1 MRVWE
6 IFWQPE
12 GFAARKR
19 ASEDHPNDA
28 PMKKTRVLI
37 LGGGFG
43 GLYAALEFERRR
55 DPDFEVTLVT
65 QENFFLFTP
74 MLHEV
79 AASDLDLTNIVNPI
93 RKLLRYVKTFVGEV
107 QSVDLAARRVTVV
120 HGFAIH
126 AHALEYDHLV
136 LGLGSV
142 TNFFGLPGLAERAV
156 CMKTLH
162 DAIDLRN
169 RLIAN
174 LEEADTECA
183 RNDREPLLTFAVAG
197 GGFAG
202 VETIGSINDFLHEAL
217 PFYPN
222 LNRKMLRLLLVH
234 PGDFV
239 LPELGPE
246 LGRYASA
253 QLSARGVEIHANTKV
268 ASVTPREI
276 TLSDGMRVPCFTL
289 VWTAGTAP
297 SPTLARIDLPKE
309 RGKIVVA
316 PTLGVPGHPEIWALG
331 DCALVPDLA
340 KESSFHPPTAQHA
353 SREGAVL
360 SRNIVAATRGQPL
373 TPFRFKTIGLLASIG
388 RRTGV
393 ARIMGVNFSG
403 FVAWWLW
410 RTIYLSKLPGFEKKV
425 RVALEWSLDLFFN
438 KDFVQYQR
446 TARPVSFI
454 PTDDSAV
461 PVRPDCETPPG
472 DI

>member
-1 MRVWE
+1 
-6 IFWQPE
+6 
-12 GFAARKR
+12 
-19 ASEDHPNDA
+19 
-28 PMKKTRVLI
+28 MKKTRVLI

-55 DPDFEVTLVT
+55 DPNLEVTLIT

-93 RKLLRYVKTFVGEV
+93 RKLLRRVRTFVGDV
-107 QSVDLAARRVTVV
+107 QSVDLAARRVTVS
-120 HGFAIH
+120 HGFALH

-142 TNFFGLPGLAERAV
+142 TNFFGLPGLAECAL
-156 CMKTLH
+156 CMKTLR

-169 RLIAN
+169 RLIAH

-183 RNDREPLLTFAVAG
+183 KSDREPLLTFVVAG

-202 VETIGSINDFLHEAL
+202 VETIGSINDFLQDAL
-217 PFYPN
+217 PYYPN
-222 LNRKMLRLLLVH
+222 LKPGMLRLVLVH

-246 LGRYASA
+246 LGRYASD
-253 QLSARGVEIHANTKV
+253 QLRARGVEIHANTKV
-268 ASVTPREI
+268 TGVTPREVA
-276 TLSDGMRVPCFTL
+276 LSDGARVASFTL

-297 SPTLARIDLPKE
+297 CPMLGRIDLPKE
-309 RGKIVVA
+309 RGKIAVA
-316 PTLGVPGHPEIWALG
+316 PTLQVPGHPEIWALG
-331 DCALVPDLA
+331 DCALIPDVD
-340 KESSFHPPTAQHA
+340 KPGSFHPPTAQHA

-360 SRNIVAATRGQPL
+360 ARNIVAATRGRPL
-373 TPFRFKTIGLLASIG
+373 QPFRFKTLGLLASIG
-388 RRTGV
+388 HRTGV
-393 ARIMGVNFSG
+393 ARILGVNFSG

-425 RVALEWSLDLFFN
+425 RVALEWTLDLFFH

-446 TARPVSFI
+446 AQPSRQLI

-461 PVRPDCETPPG
+461 PVRAACETPG
-472 DI
+472 ENT